1 MNDRIDRRGF
11 VNRLGLLG
19 AATSLGLALV
29 GTFRFFFLKVF
40 YERDQVVK
48 VGRPD
53 SFPEGTVRFFETHRF
68 FLYRDREGFFAI
80 TAVCTHL
87 GCVVK
92 RRDDGFGCPCHG
104 SAFNGQGQ
112 VVRGPAPTAL
122 AWLHIA
128 QAPDGQLV
136 VNLARKV
143 RAGTRFAHA

>member
-1 MNDRIDRRGF
+1 MKGRLDRRSF
-11 VNRLGLLG
+11 FTRLGLLG
-19 AATSLGLALV
+19 TATSLGLAMV

-40 YERDQVVK
+40 YERDQAVK

-53 SFPEGTVRFFETHRF
+53 AFPEGTVRFFETHRF
-68 FLYRDREGFFAI
+68 FLYRDREGFFAVN
-80 TAVCTHL
+80 AVCTHL

-104 SAFNGQGQ
+104 SAFDDQGR
-112 VVRGPAPTAL
+112 VVRGPAPSPL
-122 AWLHIA
+122 QWLYVA

-136 VNLARKV
+136 VDLARKV